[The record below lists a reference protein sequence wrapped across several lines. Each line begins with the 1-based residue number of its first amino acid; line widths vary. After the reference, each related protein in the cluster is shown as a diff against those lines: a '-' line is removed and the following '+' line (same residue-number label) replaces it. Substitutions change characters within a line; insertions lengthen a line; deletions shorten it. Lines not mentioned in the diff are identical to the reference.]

1 MFSYLRSNN
10 RRSVLSPA
18 PNPSSPSKRHVHTSQ
33 GFPEDVPY
41 SRNDTTSNRPNPSPI
56 SAQPP
61 VLPPIPRVA
70 SRHDPDHKRV
80 GPEDTSR
87 SEDLNTVDH
96 LRDEDN
102 SFTPIERP
110 TNRRFGNEHRPQ
122 SARSTFMGPPP
133 VPLQQNLHSQNKIL
147 QQHQPVPDPIR
158 SYSEPHF
165 KLGKSTAKEEPDAN
179 IDPKLLRTPPQPA
192 KEIPRPKTAATP
204 SRQGKTK
211 FNLLNPMALLARR
224 RSQQAVAEA
233 NSEKAQYKQAFP
245 PVPRIPDDFDPRIR
259 GKVIHDFSA
268 PRPGSNKA
276 SMRDESERQ
285 REAMLYGSRRP
296 SPNPTTSSGDDNS
309 PSSGERDHTPQF
321 TEHFDDELNSLQ
333 DGPAKQGTS
342 AFMYHVSLSNPQPD
356 PHRSSLPPFA
366 RALPSKI
373 VSVPSNRHDDN
384 SPPINGP
391 LEKVPESQIT
401 DAVPLHKPNSSTPPR
416 SPPVQAR
423 SRASSNTESPYQP
436 AILPKRFKS
445 NASRFSF
452 DMTGVGSATQ
462 EQILED
468 KHRQHEQKKARRSG
482 VSQLSTVGNGGRDL
496 GDEDEDFDEYDDV
509 DDDNGLEEKIPGI
522 NADEDEPK
530 MLYPQDQVQ
539 GSDHASPHQSSFT
552 SDPSLA
558 STGVTSPN
566 TPRDSMGRAIH
577 FDTTQAPNLAPYNYC
592 SSELLYHA
600 GLDPKAPTDGFI
612 DTAHS
617 HPTVDLDG
625 RKDVPKP
632 LDQPDEDD
640 DMYFDDGMI
649 DDLDEQAE
657 PFDESV
663 FDDETSRIYGLP
675 LRDQKLS
682 PEGPGVAKGPSD
694 PLTSGVNTASD
705 LTSTYN
711 ASSYTGHTF
720 GHSRTEVV
728 EPFDKAPTSLGV
740 PTGDSS
746 SSAYHDALVA
756 GVNRAAMDG
765 KFARAAA
772 LPPHAEDDSSY
783 IHEVPQAD
791 GPADSVA
798 LPRSGGWLVGAG
810 SEDTEGFDFDD
821 DLADDT
827 IIAAANAEALEN
839 DDDGFYGQEFGFF
852 ARASASGEAEYA
864 NGGYFGSRAFE
875 GIGRS
880 HSGRANEPSLT
891 PITER
896 SEFSNRNSAI
906 SLTMHGFQPH
916 SAGAQSSSGLTQ
928 LADLM
933 HMQEDDMSLSVLM
946 KLRRGAWGGSAASLV
961 SSSSGSPMNYV
972 PGAGFPAAVPMQHS
986 NSSNGN
992 FVNGSPLTMHSGHH
1006 FASSSYSLN
1015 SSNGIASS
1023 HEDSSP
1029 SPASATITLATQQ
1042 QTLPVQ
1048 PPPQNVP
1055 PFFSQHQL
1063 QQTIP
1068 LLSQPTASHS
1078 NHPHRRSMSPVK
1090 RSSMGPPS
1098 KPLKGHSRNS
1108 SAASESVS
1116 YVLEGGGEDGGQ
1128 GHWVLEKRRTDES
1141 GVVEVLGRE
1150 VVEGGRI

>member
-1 MFSYLRSNN
+1 ML
-10 RRSVLSPA
+10 
-18 PNPSSPSKRHVHTSQ
+18 
-33 GFPEDVPY
+33 
-41 SRNDTTSNRPNPSPI
+41 
-56 SAQPP
+56 QP
-61 VLPPIPRVA
+61 
-70 SRHDPDHKRV
+70 
-80 GPEDTSR
+80 
-87 SEDLNTVDH
+87 
-96 LRDEDN
+96 
-102 SFTPIERP
+102 
-110 TNRRFGNEHRPQ
+110 
-122 SARSTFMGPPP
+122 
-133 VPLQQNLHSQNKIL
+133 
-147 QQHQPVPDPIR
+147 HQPVPDPVR

-165 KLGKSTAKEEPDAN
+165 KLGISMAKEEADAG
-179 IDPKLLRTPPQPA
+179 IEPKLLRAPPPQPV
-192 KEIPRPKTAATP
+192 KDIPRPKTAAMP

-233 NSEKAQYKQAFP
+233 SSEKAQYKHAFP

-259 GKVIHDFSA
+259 GKVVHDFSA
-268 PRPGSNKA
+268 PRPGSNRA
-276 SMRDESERQ
+276 SIRDESERQ
-285 REAMLYGSRRP
+285 REAILYSSRRP
-296 SPNPTTSSGDDNS
+296 SPNPTTSSADDNS

-321 TEHFDDELNSLQ
+321 KEHFDDELDSLQ
-333 DGPAKQGTS
+333 DGPAKQGAS

-373 VSVPSNRHDDN
+373 ISAPGNRPDNN
-384 SPPINGP
+384 SPPINRP
-391 LEKVPESQIT
+391 LEIVPETHIR
-401 DAVPLHKPNSSTPPR
+401 DAVPSDKSLSSTPPR
-416 SPPVQAR
+416 SPPFQAR

-436 AILPKRFKS
+436 AGLPKRFKS

-452 DMTGVGSATQ
+452 DMAGVGSASQ

-468 KHRQHEQKKARRSG
+468 KHRQHEKKKKARRSG
-482 VSQLSTVGNGGRDL
+482 GSQRSNAGNGGKNLDE
-496 GDEDEDFDEYDDV
+496 EDEDFDEYDDV
-509 DDDNGLEEKIPGI
+509 DDDNGLEEKIPGV
-522 NADEDEPK
+522 NADEDEAS
-530 MLYPQDQVQ
+530 MQYPPDQLQ
-539 GSDHASPHQSSFT
+539 SSEYASPHQSFT

-566 TPRDSMGRAIH
+566 TPRDSMSRPIH
-577 FDTTQAPNLAPYNYC
+577 FDAVQTPNIVPYNFC
-592 SSELLYHA
+592 SNELLYHA
-600 GLDPKAPTDGFI
+600 GLDPKAQTEGFVHA
-612 DTAHS
+612 AHP
-617 HPTVDLDG
+617 HHTVDLDAH
-625 RKDVPKP
+625 KDVPQS
-632 LDQPDEDD
+632 LVQPDDED

-649 DDLDEQAE
+649 DDLVEQAE

-682 PEGPGVAKGPSD
+682 SEGQGVAKGPSD
-694 PLTSGVNTASD
+694 PLTSGDTTASD
-705 LTSTYN
+705 PTSTYGRP
-711 ASSYTGHTF
+711 SHTDNTL
-720 GHSRTEVV
+720 GHSRTEAV
-728 EPFDKAPTSLGV
+728 EPVQNAPVSLGGAAGNTD
-740 PTGDSS
+740 P
-746 SSAYHDALVA
+746 SAYYDALVA

-765 KFARAAA
+765 KFARVAS
-772 LPPHAEDDSSY
+772 LH
-783 IHEVPQAD
+783 PQAENGFSHVHEAPQVD
-791 GPADSVA
+791 GSADSVA
-798 LPRSGGWLVGAG
+798 VARSGGLTVGAG
-810 SEDTEGFDFDD
+810 TADTEDFDFDD

-852 ARASASGEAEYA
+852 ARASASGQAEYA

-906 SLTMHGFQPH
+906 SLAMHGFQPH
-916 SAGAQSSSGLTQ
+916 SAGAQSSPGLAQ

-933 HMQEDDMSLSVLM
+933 HMEEDDMSLSALM

-961 SSSSGSPMNYV
+961 SSSSGSPMNHV
-972 PGAGFPAAVPMQHS
+972 PSAGFPAAVPMQHS

-992 FVNGSPLTMHSGHH
+992 FANGSPLTMHSGHH

-1029 SPASATITLATQQ
+1029 SPVSATITLATQQ
-1042 QTLPVQ
+1042 QALPIQ
-1048 PPPQNVP
+1048 QPPQNVP

-1063 QQTIP
+1063 QQTMP
-1068 LLSQPTASHS
+1068 LLSQPAVGQSH
-1078 NHPHRRSMSPVK
+1078 HPHRRSISPVK

-1116 YVLEGGGEDGGQ
+1116 YILEGGGEDGGQ

-1141 GVVEVLGRE
+1141 GAVEVLGRE